1 MNSKAMRLAL
11 TLLPLPLFVSFAS
24 DADAPD
30 HSFKKADGRM
40 YCEANPGQPACH
52 GHRTLTITLDA
63 GKTIDRSYH
72 QASKSCCGG
81 EENGNGANTEIPA
94 GVYVEFN
101 GGSQGEWGIF
111 NIKLIADS
119 SNVDDSGVVRAWTI
133 EADTYCG
140 PSGAVGK
147 GGCNVNGY
155 AWVKQK

>member
-1 MNSKAMRLAL
+1 MIRQIIMFAA
-11 TLLPLPLFVSFAS
+11 FAS
-24 DADAPD
+24 ASFLVVPLKADAPD
-30 HSFKKADGRM
+30 NTFKKADGRM

-52 GHRTLTITLDA
+52 GRRTLTITLDP

-72 QASKSCCGG
+72 QGSKPCCGG
-81 EENGNGANTEIPA
+81 DENSNGANTEIPA
-94 GVYVEFN
+94 GVYVEYN
-101 GGSQGEWGIF
+101 GGSQGEWGVF

-119 SNVDDSGVVRAWTI
+119 SNVGDDGFVRAWTI

-140 PSGAVGK
+140 PTGRLGG